1 MFSAK
6 NTVRGGMSNP
16 VDEDENDYVK
26 LEGHQ
31 NHSCDLLKLQWSA
44 GSSEMEPFQK

>member
-31 NHSCDLLKLQWSA
+31 NHSCDLLKLQ
-44 GSSEMEPFQK
+44 